1 MFELIDKQL
10 LLVYSHV
17 TMSYEDQ
24 SLARSERENQI
35 ALEGLYE
42 ERDAMT
48 LAQRI
53 RHLGTAVDLS
63 NKIARLEGMVRER
76 RRVYGN
82 FPSYGDL
89 FPEEYDEQ

>member
-1 MFELIDKQL
+1 MFELIDKQV

-42 ERDAMT
+42 KRDAMT
-48 LAQRI
+48 LAKRI

-63 NKIARLEGMVRER
+63 NKIARLEGMIRER
-76 RRVYGN
+76 RRI
-82 FPSYGDL
+82 YGD
-89 FPEEYDEQ
+89 FPRYEDAFPQEDELE